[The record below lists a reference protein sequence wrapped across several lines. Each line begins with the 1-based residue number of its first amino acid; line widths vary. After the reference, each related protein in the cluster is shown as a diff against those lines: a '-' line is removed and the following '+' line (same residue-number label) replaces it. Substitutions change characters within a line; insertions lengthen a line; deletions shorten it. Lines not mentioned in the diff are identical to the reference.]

1 MPHYPRECSQFRRFL
16 PPQSSEGLYKTPR
29 NLLLNLPAANLT
41 SPPSSNATV
50 LPPPPRHASSTV
62 QPGTRCFGCF
72 RRRSADFPRDIP
84 VPSLTWPTALISRF
98 TADTSYRRGSS
109 CRLGELH
116 AFACPPIRYAGYRSQ
131 AAINCARQFCA
142 AIDASAERHPAGET
156 TTTTALTRRTRPAVP

>member
-41 SPPSSNATV
+41 SPPSSNAAV
-50 LPPPPRHASSTV
+50 LPLRPSSAPV
-62 QPGTRCFGCF
+62 QPERFGSS

-84 VPSLTWPTALISRF
+84 VPSLTRPTALISRS

-142 AIDASAERHPAGET
+142 AIDALAGRHPAAG
-156 TTTTALTRRTRPAVP
+156 TTASATRTRD